1 MNNYGIFF
9 KKYLLEIAHF
19 NPKYILMV
27 GILLMSCEDILS
39 DNSEES
45 GIINPAD
52 WVELHNP
59 TNESIAIGLWEFKDG
74 DDTHVFIIPENQ
86 VLESGSYLV
95 LCKDSLAFNDN
106 FPNVSNFIGEFDFGL
121 NGGGELVRLFDAEEL
136 PVDSVN
142 YDDSSPWPLEPDG
155 NGPTLEL
162 IHPSLDNDL
171 GVNWATSDNNGGTP
185 GMVNSVFTADS
196 SKSLVSRIVINEINY
211 NSADE

>member
-1 MNNYGIFF
+1 MNNSVFL
-9 KKYLLEIAHF
+9 KKYLMEIVHS
-19 NPKYILMV
+19 NLKYILMV

-59 TNESIAIGLWEFKDG
+59 TNESIAIGWWEFKDG

-86 VLESGSYLV
+86 VLESGAYLV

-121 NGGGELVRLFDAEEL
+121 NGGGELVRLFDTEGL
-136 PVDSVN
+136 LVDEVN
-142 YDDSSPWPLEPDG
+142 YDDTSPWPLEPDG

-171 GVNWATSDNNGGTP
+171 GVNWATSGNNGGTP
-185 GMVNSVFTADS
+185 GVVNSVYTADS
-196 SKSLVSRIVINEINY
+196 SNSLVSGIVINEINY

>member
-1 MNNYGIFF
+1 MIE
-9 KKYLLEIAHF
+9 KLL
-19 NPKYILMV
+19 V
-27 GILLMSCEDILS
+27 GINCKNYNLILIIGVLLISCEGLLS

-74 DDTHVFIIPENQ
+74 NDTHVFIIPENQ
-86 VLESGSYLV
+86 VLESGAYLV

-121 NGGGELVRLFDAEEL
+121 NGGGELVRLFDTEGL
-136 PVDSVN
+136 LVDEVN

-171 GVNWATSDNNGGTP
+171 GVNWATSGNNGGTP
-185 GMVNSVFTADS
+185 GVVNSVYTADS
-196 SKSLVSRIVINEINY
+196 SNSFVSGIVINEINY

>member
-9 KKYLLEIAHF
+9 KKYLLEIVQF
-19 NPKYILMV
+19 NLKYILMV

-74 DDTHVFIIPENQ
+74 NDTHVFIIPENQ
-86 VLESGSYLV
+86 VLESGAYLV

-136 PVDSVN
+136 PVDEVN
-142 YDDSSPWPLEPDG
+142 YNDSSPWPLEPDG

-171 GVNWATSDNNGGTP
+171 GVNWATSDNNGGRP
-185 GMVNSVFTADS
+185 GMVNSVYTADS

>member
-1 MNNYGIFF
+1 MNNSGIFF
-9 KKYLLEIAHF
+9 KKYLLEIVHF
-19 NPKYILMV
+19 NLKYILMV

-52 WVELHNP
+52 WVELYNP
-59 TNESIAIGLWEFKDG
+59 TNESITIGLWKFKDRN
-74 DDTHVFIIPENQ
+74 DTHVFIIPENQ
-86 VLESGSYLV
+86 VLESGAYLV

-121 NGGGELVRLFDAEEL
+121 NGGGELVRLFDAGEL
-136 PVDSVN
+136 PVDEVN

-171 GVNWATSDNNGGTP
+171 GVNWATSGNNGGTP
-185 GMVNSVFTADS
+185 GVVNSVYTADS
-196 SKSLVSRIVINEINY
+196 SNSFVSGIVINEINY
-211 NSADE
+211 NSANE

>member
-1 MNNYGIFF
+1 MNYSGIIDN
-9 KKYLLEIAHF
+9 LLVVI
-19 NPKYILMV
+19 NSNKSNI
-27 GILLMSCEDILS
+27 ILLFGVVLLSCEDPIS
-39 DNSEES
+39 NNSQENEYV
-45 GIINPAD
+45 NPGD

-74 DDTHVFIIPENQ
+74 NDAHVFIIPENQ
-86 VLESGSYLV
+86 VLESGAYLV

-136 PVDSVN
+136 PVDEVN
-142 YDDSSPWPLEPDG
+142 YNDSSPWPLEPDG

-185 GMVNSVFTADS
+185 GVVNSVYTADS
-196 SKSLVSRIVINEINY
+196 SNSLVSGIVINEINY

>member
-1 MNNYGIFF
+1 MNNSVFLKI
-9 KKYLLEIAHF
+9 YLLEIAHF

-27 GILLMSCEDILS
+27 GILLMSCEDSIFN
-39 DNSEES
+39 NSEES

-52 WVELHNP
+52 WVELYNP
-59 TNESIAIGLWEFKDG
+59 TNESIAIGWWEFKDG

-86 VLESGSYLV
+86 VLESGAYLV

-121 NGGGELVRLFDAEEL
+121 NGGGELVRLFDTEGL
-136 PVDSVN
+136 LVDEVN

-171 GVNWATSDNNGGTP
+171 GQNWATSDNNGGTP
-185 GMVNSVFTADS
+185 GMVNSVYTADS

>member
-1 MNNYGIFF
+1 MNNSGIFF
-9 KKYLLEIAHF
+9 KKYLIEIVHF
-19 NPKYILMV
+19 NLKYILMV
-27 GILLMSCEDILS
+27 GILLMSCEDSIFN
-39 DNSEES
+39 NSEES

-52 WVELHNP
+52 WVELYNP

-86 VLESGSYLV
+86 VLESGAYLV

-121 NGGGELVRLFDAEEL
+121 NGGGELVRLFDAGEL
-136 PVDSVN
+136 PVDEVN

-185 GMVNSVFTADS
+185 GMVNSVYTADS

>member
-1 MNNYGIFF
+1 MNNSVFL
-9 KKYLLEIAHF
+9 KKYLLDIVHF
-19 NPKYILMV
+19 NRKYILMV
-27 GILLMSCEDILS
+27 GILLMSCEDSIFNNS
-39 DNSEES
+39 DE
-45 GIINPAD
+45 IKYVNPAD

-74 DDTHVFIIPENQ
+74 NDTHVFIIPENQ
-86 VLESGSYLV
+86 VLESGAYLV

-121 NGGGELVRLFDAEEL
+121 NGGGELVRLFDTEGL
-136 PVDSVN
+136 LVDEVN

-171 GVNWATSDNNGGTP
+171 GVNWATSGNNGGTP
-185 GMVNSVFTADS
+185 GVVNSVYTADS
-196 SKSLVSRIVINEINY
+196 SNSLVSGIVINEINY

>member
-1 MNNYGIFF
+1 MNYSENIDN
-9 KKYLLEIAHF
+9 LLVVI
-19 NPKYILMV
+19 NCNKSNI
-27 GILLMSCEDILS
+27 ILLFGVVLLSCEDSIS
-39 DNSEES
+39 NYSQENEYV
-45 GIINPAD
+45 NPGD

-59 TNESIAIGLWEFKDG
+59 TNESIAIGLWKFKDG
-74 DDTHVFIIPENQ
+74 NDTHVFIIPENQ
-86 VLESGSYLV
+86 VLESGAYLV

-106 FPNVSNFIGEFDFGL
+106 FPNVNNFIGEFDFGL

-136 PVDSVN
+136 PVDEVN
-142 YDDSSPWPLEPDG
+142 YNDSSPWPLEPDG

-185 GMVNSVFTADS
+185 GVVNSVYTADS
-196 SKSLVSRIVINEINY
+196 SNSLVSGIVINEINY

>member
-1 MNNYGIFF
+1 MNYSKFIDN
-9 KKYLLEIAHF
+9 LLVVI
-19 NPKYILMV
+19 NCNKSNI
-27 GILLMSCEDILS
+27 ILLFGVVLLSCEDPIS
-39 DNSEES
+39 NNSQENEYV
-45 GIINPAD
+45 NPGD

-74 DDTHVFIIPENQ
+74 NDAHVFIIPENQ
-86 VLESGSYLV
+86 VLESGAYLV

-136 PVDSVN
+136 PVDEVN
-142 YDDSSPWPLEPDG
+142 YNDSSPWPLEPDG

-185 GMVNSVFTADS
+185 GVVNSVYTADS
-196 SKSLVSRIVINEINY
+196 SNSLVSGIVINEINY

>member
-1 MNNYGIFF
+1 MNNSVFL
-9 KKYLLEIAHF
+9 KKYLLEIVHF
-19 NPKYILMV
+19 NRKYILMV
-27 GILLMSCEDILS
+27 GILLISCEDILS

-74 DDTHVFIIPENQ
+74 NDTHVFIIPENQ
-86 VLESGSYLV
+86 VLESGAYLV

-121 NGGGELVRLFDAEEL
+121 NGGGELVRLFDTEGL
-136 PVDSVN
+136 LVDEVN

-185 GMVNSVFTADS
+185 GMVNSVYTADS
-196 SKSLVSRIVINEINY
+196 SNSLVSGILINEINY

>member
-1 MNNYGIFF
+1 MNYSEIIDN
-9 KKYLLEIAHF
+9 LLVVI
-19 NPKYILMV
+19 NCNKSNI
-27 GILLMSCEDILS
+27 ILLFGVVLLSCEDPIS
-39 DNSEES
+39 NNSQENEYV
-45 GIINPAD
+45 NPGD

-74 DDTHVFIIPENQ
+74 NDAHVFIIPENQ
-86 VLESGSYLV
+86 VLESGAYLV

-136 PVDSVN
+136 PVDEVN
-142 YDDSSPWPLEPDG
+142 YNDSSPWPLEPDG

-185 GMVNSVFTADS
+185 GVINSVYTADS
-196 SKSLVSRIVINEINY
+196 SNSLVSGIVINEINY

>member
-1 MNNYGIFF
+1 MNYSKDIDN
-9 KKYLLEIAHF
+9 LLVVI
-19 NPKYILMV
+19 NSNKSNI
-27 GILLMSCEDILS
+27 ILLLGVVLLSCEDPIS
-39 DNSEES
+39 NNSQENEYV
-45 GIINPAD
+45 NPGD

-74 DDTHVFIIPENQ
+74 NDAHVFIIPENQ
-86 VLESGSYLV
+86 VLESGAYLV
-95 LCKDSLAFNDN
+95 LCKDSLAFTDN

-121 NGGGELVRLFDAEEL
+121 NGGGELVRLFNAEEL
-136 PVDSVN
+136 PVDEVN
-142 YDDSSPWPLEPDG
+142 YNDSSPWPLEPDG

-185 GMVNSVFTADS
+185 GVVNSAYTADS
-196 SKSLVSRIVINEINY
+196 SNSLVSGIVINEINY

>member
-1 MNNYGIFF
+1 MNNSVFL
-9 KKYLLEIAHF
+9 KKYLLEIVHF
-19 NPKYILMV
+19 NRKYILMV

-74 DDTHVFIIPENQ
+74 NDDHVFIIPENQ
-86 VLESGSYLV
+86 ILEPDQYLV

-106 FPNVSNFIGEFDFGL
+106 FPNISNFIGEFDFGL
-121 NGGGELVRLFDAEEL
+121 NGGGELVRLFDAEGGT
-136 PVDSVN
+136 VDEVV

-162 IHPSLDNDL
+162 IDPSLDNGL
-171 GVNWATSDNNGGTP
+171 GENWAASDINGGTP
-185 GMVNSVFTADS
+185 GMINSVYTADNS
-196 SKSLVSRIVINEINY
+196 HSIASGIVINEINY
-211 NSADE
+211 NSPDE

>member
-1 MNNYGIFF
+1 MNNSVFLKI
-9 KKYLLEIAHF
+9 YLLEIAHF

-27 GILLMSCEDILS
+27 GILLMSCEDSIFN
-39 DNSEES
+39 NSEES

-52 WVELHNP
+52 WVELYNP
-59 TNESIAIGLWEFKDG
+59 TNESIAIGWWEFKDG
-74 DDTHVFIIPENQ
+74 NDTHVFIIPENQ
-86 VLESGSYLV
+86 VLESGAYLV

-136 PVDSVN
+136 PVDEVN

-185 GMVNSVFTADS
+185 GMVNSVYTADS

>member
-1 MNNYGIFF
+1 M
-9 KKYLLEIAHF
+9 EIVHS
-19 NPKYILMV
+19 NLKYILMV

-45 GIINPAD
+45 GIINTAD

-74 DDTHVFIIPENQ
+74 NDTHVFIIPENQ
-86 VLESGSYLV
+86 VLESGAYLV

-121 NGGGELVRLFDAEEL
+121 NGGGELVRIFDAEGL
-136 PVDSVN
+136 LVDEVN

-162 IHPSLDNDL
+162 IDPSLDNGL
-171 GVNWATSDNNGGTP
+171 GENWAASDINGGTP
-185 GMVNSVFTADS
+185 GMINSVYTADNS
-196 SKSLVSRIVINEINY
+196 HSIASGIVINEINY
-211 NSADE
+211 NSPDE

>member
-1 MNNYGIFF
+1 MNNSVFLKI
-9 KKYLLEIAHF
+9 YLLEIAHF
-19 NPKYILMV
+19 DPKYILMV
-27 GILLMSCEDILS
+27 GILLMSCEDSIFN
-39 DNSEES
+39 NSEES

-52 WVELHNP
+52 WVELYNP

-86 VLESGSYLV
+86 VLESGAYLV

-121 NGGGELVRLFDAEEL
+121 NGGGELVRLFDAEKL
-136 PVDSVN
+136 PVDKVN

-171 GVNWATSDNNGGTP
+171 GVNWATSGNNGGTP
-185 GMVNSVFTADS
+185 GVVNSVYTADS

>member
-1 MNNYGIFF
+1 MYNCSRIRNLNSI
-9 KKYLLEIAHF
+9 
-19 NPKYILMV
+19 ILMV

-74 DDTHVFIIPENQ
+74 NNTHVFIIPENQ
-86 VLESGSYLV
+86 VLESGAYLV

-121 NGGGELVRLFDAEEL
+121 NGGGELVRLFDTEGL
-136 PVDSVN
+136 LVDEVN

-162 IHPSLDNDL
+162 IDPSLDNGL
-171 GVNWATSDNNGGTP
+171 GENWAASDINGGTP
-185 GMVNSVFTADS
+185 GMINSVYTADNS
-196 SKSLVSRIVINEINY
+196 HSIASGIVINEINY
-211 NSADE
+211 NSPDE

>member
-1 MNNYGIFF
+1 MNCLEMIEKILVGINC
-9 KKYLLEIAHF
+9 KKYNLI
-19 NPKYILMV
+19 IIIGV
-27 GILLMSCEDILS
+27 LLMSCEDILS
-39 DNSEES
+39 DHSEES

-59 TNESIAIGLWEFKDG
+59 TNESIAIGWWEFKDG

-86 VLESGSYLV
+86 VLESGAYLV

-136 PVDSVN
+136 PVDEVN

-171 GVNWATSDNNGGTP
+171 GVNWAASDNNGGTP
-185 GMVNSVFTADS
+185 GVVNSVYTAES
-196 SKSLVSRIVINEINY
+196 SNSLVSGILINEINY

>member
-1 MNNYGIFF
+1 MNNSVFL
-9 KKYLLEIAHF
+9 KKYLLEIVQF
-19 NPKYILMV
+19 NLKYILMV
-27 GILLMSCEDILS
+27 GILLMSCEDAIFNNS
-39 DNSEES
+39 DE
-45 GIINPAD
+45 IKYVNPAD
-52 WVELHNP
+52 WVELYNP
-59 TNESIAIGLWEFKDG
+59 TNESIAIGWWEFKDG

-86 VLESGSYLV
+86 VLESGAYLV

-136 PVDSVN
+136 PVDEVN

-185 GMVNSVFTADS
+185 GMVNSVYTADS